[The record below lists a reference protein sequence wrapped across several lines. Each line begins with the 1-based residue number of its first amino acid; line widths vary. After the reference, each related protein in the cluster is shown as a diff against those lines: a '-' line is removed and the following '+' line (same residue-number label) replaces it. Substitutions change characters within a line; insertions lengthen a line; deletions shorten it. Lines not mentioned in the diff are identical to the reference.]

1 MQINL
6 YDFAYVTYRFAAVFA
21 DFFVV
26 VVFIYFI
33 FFFFCQKRANFVILF
48 DSLEKIP
55 V

>member
-6 YDFAYVTYRFAAVFA
+6 YNFAYVTYRFAAVFA
-21 DFFVV
+21 FLLLLFL
-26 VVFIYFI
+26 FILFLL
-33 FFFFCQKRANFVILF
+33 FFFCQKGANFIILF